1 MKNSDTITLRPGG
14 FYVEKGSDPFVR
26 VPDAVFKGVAYIG
39 EVAGHDELGN
49 AYGDF
54 QGTGFFVQV
63 PSENLPGTSFVYIV
77 TAKHVLTDI
86 KKDVYILLNGKDGGV
101 KQLKSI
107 GPEWWSHPNDKS
119 ADVAVR
125 QVGFQD
131 DVDLLAIQIKDFI
144 RPEDIKTS
152 QVVPGDEVFLAG
164 LFSPAPGIKRNLPI
178 TRHGNIAM
186 LPDEQVET
194 EFGYADVYLVEA
206 RSIGGLSGSPV
217 FVRPPLRYGIEMP
230 KGTTAYFDAIGK
242 FRLLGLMHG
251 HWDIRE
257 TEINNSKIEHDRK
270 KGVNL
275 GIGIVVPAIKI
286 LETINHPELIE
297 RRRLSEEDMAKRRK
311 SIPGMDSA
319 KSHEKESEQPLTRA
333 DFEAALRKAS
343 RKKTDET

>member
-1 MKNSDTITLRPGG
+1 
-14 FYVEKGSDPFVR
+14 VR
-26 VPDAVFKGVAYIG
+26 VPDNILKGVAYIG

-63 PSENLPGTSFVYIV
+63 PSQHFPTTSFVYVV

-86 KKDVYILLNGKDGGV
+86 KNDVYILLNGKDGGV

-107 GPEWWSHPNDKS
+107 GPEWWTHPSDKS

-131 DVDLLAIQIKDFI
+131 DVDLLAVQIKDFI
-144 RPEDIKTS
+144 SPEEIKAG
-152 QVVPGDEVFLAG
+152 QVVPGDEVFMAG
-164 LFSPAPGIKRNLPI
+164 LFSPAPGIKRNLPV

-186 LPDEQVET
+186 LPDEQIQT
-194 EFGYADVYLVEA
+194 EFGFADVYLVEA

-230 KGTTAYFDAIGK
+230 KGTTAYFDAIGQ

-251 HWDIRE
+251 HWDVKE
-257 TEINNSKIEHDRK
+257 SEINKTDIEHDRK
-270 KGVNL
+270 RGVNL
-275 GIGIVVPAIKI
+275 GVGIVVPALKI
-286 LETINHPELIE
+286 LETINHPELVE
-297 RRRLSEEDMAKRRK
+297 RRILSEEDMAKRNK
-311 SIPGMDSA
+311 GIPGMDSA
-319 KSHEKESEQPLTRA
+319 ELQAGDTARPITKQEFEDALEKAASEPPDQ
-333 DFEAALRKAS
+333 S
-343 RKKTDET
+343 

>member
-1 MKNSDTITLRPGG
+1 M
-14 FYVEKGSDPFVR
+14 R
-26 VPDAVFKGVAYIG
+26 VPDNILKGVAYIG

-63 PSENLPGTSFVYIV
+63 PSQHFPTTSFVYVV

-86 KKDVYILLNGKDGGV
+86 KNDVYILLNGKDGGV

-107 GPEWWSHPNDKS
+107 GPEWWTHPSDKS

-131 DVDLLAIQIKDFI
+131 DVDLLAVQIKDFI
-144 RPEDIKTS
+144 SPEEIKAG
-152 QVVPGDEVFLAG
+152 QVVPGDEVFMAG
-164 LFSPAPGIKRNLPI
+164 LFSPAPGIKRNLPV

-186 LPDEQVET
+186 LPDEQIQT
-194 EFGYADVYLVEA
+194 EFGFADVYLVEA

-230 KGTTAYFDAIGK
+230 KGTTAYFDAIGQ

-251 HWDIRE
+251 HWDVKE
-257 TEINNSKIEHDRK
+257 SEINKTDIEHDRK
-270 KGVNL
+270 RGVNL
-275 GIGIVVPAIKI
+275 GVGIVVPALKI
-286 LETINHPELIE
+286 LETINHPELVE
-297 RRRLSEEDMAKRRK
+297 RRILSEEDMAKRNK
-311 SIPGMDSA
+311 GIPGMDSA
-319 KSHEKESEQPLTRA
+319 ELQAGDTARPITKQEFEDALEKAASEPPDQ
-333 DFEAALRKAS
+333 S
-343 RKKTDET
+343 